1 MLGMDPRSDIGDEV
15 SDDDLDEINRQLAL
29 ADPASAVPFMP
40 LVYGDFAA
48 MEREFEEQLAEDTA
62 HADNFVPAPGRV
74 RLDCGWLI
82 AAIESRALLSSIAA
96 AAALATGKQA
106 EPASSSRHSRDV
118 QPPQQHAGP
127 GGHATPHLALT
138 PRLTDTD
145 PARA

>member
-15 SDDDLDEINRQLAL
+15 SDDDLAEINAQLAL
-29 ADPASAVPFMP
+29 ADPLDAVPFVP
-40 LVYGDFAA
+40 VVYGDFAA

-62 HADNFVPAPGRV
+62 HADNFVPAPGRI
-74 RLDCGWLI
+74 RCDCGWKLGEQ
-82 AAIESRALLSSIAA
+82 ASRALLSHIAA
-96 AAALATGKQA
+96 AAALAGSKQA
-106 EPASSSRHSRDV
+106 EPTSSSHSRDG

-138 PRLTDTD
+138 PRLQDQD